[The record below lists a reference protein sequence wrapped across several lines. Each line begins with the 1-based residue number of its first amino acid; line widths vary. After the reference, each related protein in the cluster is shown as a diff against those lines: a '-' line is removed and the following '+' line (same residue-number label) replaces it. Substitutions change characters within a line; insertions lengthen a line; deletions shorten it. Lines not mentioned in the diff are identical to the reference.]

1 MDLIPF
7 VTCVGESIR
16 VLRTAGKF
24 SDGADMTIDTYRNL
38 RKLSKGTNKEVHHI
52 LEKRFIDQL
61 KLKNNKNDMF
71 GIILSK
77 SDHLE
82 YTNKWRKL
90 TYGQTYDMETV
101 LKTGINIYFENPMLT
116 AAFLLSFQ

>member
-1 MDLIPF
+1 M
-7 VTCVGESIR
+7 
-16 VLRTAGKF
+16 
-24 SDGADMTIDTYRNL
+24 
-38 RKLSKGTNKEVHHI
+38 
-52 LEKRFIDQL
+52 EKRFIDQL